1 MHVTPFLDA
10 QPYDAPRHFG
20 MRGYRLQGG
29 EASAFGAQ
37 VGLSVF
43 EPGGGADLSSSG
55 VDRVYVVASG
65 EITITVSGT
74 ETLLRECDSC
84 FIPAGEARALRNHGV
99 LPCVMITVI
108 SKS

>member
-1 MHVTPFLDA
+1 MQVTPILDA

-29 EASAFGAQ
+29 EVSPFGAQ

-43 EPGGGADLSSSG
+43 EPGGGAELSSSS
-55 VDRVYVVASG
+55 VDRAYVVVSG
-65 EITITVSGT
+65 EIAVVVDGA

-108 SKS
+108 PKS